1 MSGKVGLSLVLAATL
16 AAAVGMPVAMADD
29 TGVATA
35 LHAVRRE
42 GGRICMTDHWHYGS
56 GGVQAVKSRAQREAI
71 RSWAEFTAFEYGT
84 DWARWY
90 RAASRKVNCARASG
104 GWRCDV
110 EARPC
115 K

>member
-1 MSGKVGLSLVLAATL
+1 MSRKVGLSLVLAATL
-16 AAAVGMPVAMADD
+16 AAAVGVPIAAADD

-35 LHAVRRE
+35 LHSVRRE
-42 GGRICMTDHWHYGS
+42 GGRICMIDHWHYGS
-56 GGVQAVKSRAQREAI
+56 SGVQSSKRRAQMEAI
-71 RSWAEFTAFEYGT
+71 RSWADFTAFEYGT

-90 RAASRKVNCARASG
+90 RSRSRKVSCSRASG

-110 EARPC
+110 ESRPC

>member
-16 AAAVGMPVAMADD
+16 AASVFAPVALADD
-29 TGVATA
+29 TGVAQS
-35 LHAVRRE
+35 LHSLRRE
-42 GGRICMTDHWHYGS
+42 GGRICLVGHYHYGS
-56 GGVQAVKSRAQREAI
+56 SGVQSSKRRARLEAI
-71 RSWAEFTAFEYGT
+71 HSWADFTAFEYGT

-90 RAASRKVNCARASG
+90 RSRNRKVKCSRASG
-104 GWRCDV
+104 GYRCDV